1 MGVLTASRAG
11 MRSDNANA
19 AADQARSSALNQIA
33 TFIPSDVVATY
44 VALQG
49 IFSPG
54 SKSTLWILFCIGIGL
69 CILLPLLNFLAS
81 RKPSAPPGTADH
93 AQAGA
98 KEPGWTN
105 QIIVIAMA
113 LVAFTAYAMA
123 LPSTVFNTVFSSANL
138 WGAASALVLAILL
151 PAIAS
156 AVGIKP

>member
-11 MRSDNANA
+11 MRSDDAGA

-44 VALQG
+44 VALQD
-49 IFSPG
+49 IFAPG
-54 SKSTLWILFCIGIGL
+54 SKSTLWILFGIGIGL

-81 RKPSAPPGTADH
+81 RNTPAAAGTAGTGH
-93 AQAGA
+93 A
-98 KEPGWTN
+98 GWTK

-123 LPSTVFNTVFSSANL
+123 LPSTVFASLFSSATL

-151 PAIAS
+151 PAFAS